1 MRLQEERYRD
11 LNLEEYVVAATEFD
25 AAWAMALGLHEA
37 SVRISMNNSSGCDDI
52 PGDLV
57 PLEDFDYFNDR
68 MGCVLRDS
76 FQAVNFNGITVIV
89 GMINYWTPNF
99 G

>member
-11 LNLEEYVVAATEFD
+11 LNLEEYVVAVTEFD

-37 SVRISMNNSSGCDDI
+37 SVRISTNDSSGCDDL
-52 PGDLV
+52 PGDLL
-57 PLEDFDYFNDR
+57 PLEDFDYLNDK

-76 FQAVNFNGITVIV
+76 FQTVNFSGITVIV
-89 GMINYWTPNF
+89 GMLNF
-99 G
+99 GSL